1 MQKVIMTGRA
11 IIVENEKILL
21 VSKNKD
27 FWVVPGGMADNNEN
41 IIECLKRELYE
52 ELGISIEPLNLF
64 YVSEL
69 EDGRFKN
76 KKIELFFKCKIVKG
90 LLNEKWQ
97 DPDGMVKF
105 AQFFSLN
112 DLKNIKHF
120 PEFLKDGEWL
130 KEISEE
136 IYKGVFYR

>member
-1 MQKVIMTGRA
+1 
-11 IIVENEKILL
+11 
-21 VSKNKD
+21 
-27 FWVVPGGMADNNEN
+27 
-41 IIECLKRELYE
+41 
-52 ELGISIEPLNLF
+52 
-64 YVSEL
+64 
-69 EDGRFKN
+69 
-76 KKIELFFKCKIVKG
+76 
-90 LLNEKWQ
+90 
-97 DPDGMVKF
+97 MVKF